1 MSVPVQQPASSPTP
15 PPSGPNGRWMLGGT
29 VLGGGGAIGALA
41 FVGAPW
47 QAVTLVAVVTILA
60 TFGILVLP
68 EQSEH
73 KRDLWMKRMHYRDRR
88 EERALRRQEERARH
102 KREERE
108 KRARRKRK
116 APATR
121 RPRKAPPGNSS
132 G

>member
-1 MSVPVQQPASSPTP
+1 MSIPAQSAAPPP

-29 VLGGGGAIGALA
+29 VLGGGGTMIGALA
-41 FVGAPW
+41 FAGAPW

-60 TFGILVLP
+60 TFGILALP

-88 EERALRRQEERARH
+88 EERALRKREERARR

-108 KRARRKRK
+108 ERARQKRK
-116 APATR
+116 VPATR